1 MKLNLE
7 RVRELVRERDW
18 CGAEL
23 GRQMGISRAEANRL
37 LNGKRNGGN
46 KIIEGLLVAF
56 PHETFSSLFILP
68 MLSPN
73 VNTNDKNVSLGLR
86 KEVPI

>member
-1 MKLNLE
+1 MQLNIDHVRKL
-7 RVRELVRERDW
+7 VIERDW
-18 CGAEL
+18 SGAEL

-46 KIIEGLLVAF
+46 KIIEGLLIAF
-56 PHETFSSLFILP
+56 PNETFASLFILP
-68 MLSPN
+68 KLTPN
-73 VNTNDKNVSLGLR
+73 VNKTDITVSVGKR